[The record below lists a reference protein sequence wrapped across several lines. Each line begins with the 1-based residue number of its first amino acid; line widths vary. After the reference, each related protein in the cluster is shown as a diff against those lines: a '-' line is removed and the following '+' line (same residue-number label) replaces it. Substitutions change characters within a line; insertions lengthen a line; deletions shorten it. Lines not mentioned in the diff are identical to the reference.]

1 MYMPLCRGCHAR
13 ESNLNKQNQYEGDP
27 AQIDVKLENE
37 AQKMKATKLKSKTF
51 SSDENSTT
59 EDTTLMSNGQESP
72 ALKSFQSDIEASP
85 IEDEANDHF

>member
-1 MYMPLCRGCHAR
+1 
-13 ESNLNKQNQYEGDP
+13 
-27 AQIDVKLENE
+27 
-37 AQKMKATKLKSKTF
+37 MKATKLKSKTF